1 MKIFIW
7 ISLKCVPKGPI
18 DNKSALV
25 QVMAWHRTGNKPIP
39 EQMLTQIIVTY
50 MLHQREMN

>member
-7 ISLKCVPKGPI
+7 ISLKCVPKGTI

-39 EQMLTQIIVTY
+39 EQMLTQIIVAY
-50 MLHQREMN
+50 MRH